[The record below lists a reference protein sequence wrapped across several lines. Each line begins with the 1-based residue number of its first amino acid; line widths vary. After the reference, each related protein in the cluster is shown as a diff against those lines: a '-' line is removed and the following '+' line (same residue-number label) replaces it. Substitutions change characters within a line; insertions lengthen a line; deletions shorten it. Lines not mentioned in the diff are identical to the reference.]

1 MRHDEAMGPALDNW
15 HSFGL
20 KRRHAPNGRKSLRLS
35 QTVSVAAL
43 AAALLT
49 MHAPVLAADA
59 APAPAAALAANP
71 LIGTWN
77 TPDGVPPYD
86 KIKPEHY
93 GPAFDEAMRIARA
106 ELNAIHMQ
114 RAAPTFENTIER
126 MERSGELLN
135 RTAATFYNLTGSY
148 GTPEIQAVDEEI
160 SPKLARFSSETYL
173 DPALFARIDTL
184 YKQRAKLGLTP
195 EQLRLLEVTHMNF
208 VRAGAALPEA
218 GRKRLSAIDEQMAK
232 LSFEFGKRV
241 LADQKAGD
249 VLLSAD
255 EMAGLPDA
263 FKSAA
268 ATKATAAGKPGQ
280 FLLSATRSDFEPFMT
295 LGTNRAAR
303 EKVFKAFDERGN
315 NGNANDTNGLIK
327 EMVTLRLERAKLLG
341 YKTHADYALENSMAR
356 TPEAA
361 MALLKQVYDA
371 GLRQAKL
378 EEADLMKLAAPDGVT
393 KLEPWDW
400 RFYAEK
406 VRAERYALDEN
417 LLKQYLP
424 LEGMLN
430 GLKETNERLFGMKL
444 VERTD
449 IPTWTTGVRTFD
461 VFEADGRRIGLFYG
475 DWFGRDTKAPGA
487 WMNEIRSQNG
497 LTGATPQVV
506 NNTNYTAPPA
516 GQPAFV
522 SYDDAET
529 MFHEYGHAL
538 HGLYSNT
545 RYPSLAGTNVYRDFV
560 EFPSQVYEHWL
571 SDRGILER
579 HARNA
584 KGEPMP
590 PALLDAFMKARNFNQ
605 GYFTVQQQS
614 SAIVDMELHS
624 LQSIPA
630 DFDAQAFEK
639 ATLAKYGV
647 PHSVGM
653 RHRLAHFGHLFN
665 GGYSA
670 GYYAYTWAEVL
681 EADAFAVWEEAGDIW
696 NKDIADSYRKNI
708 LAVGNSRPPEESYLA
723 FRGRMPTP
731 DALLRNRGLK

>member
-1 MRHDEAMGPALDNW
+1 
-15 HSFGL
+15 
-20 KRRHAPNGRKSLRLS
+20 LRLS
-35 QTVSVAAL
+35 NTVSAAAL

-49 MHAPVLAADA
+49 MSTPLIAGDA
-59 APAPAAALAANP
+59 APAPAASLAANP

-93 GPAFDEAMRIARA
+93 VPAIDEGMRIARQ
-106 ELNAIHMQ
+106 ELNAIGMQ
-114 RAAPTFENTIER
+114 RSVPTFENTIEQ

-135 RTAATFYNLTGSY
+135 RTAATFYNLTSSH
-148 GTPEIQAVDEEI
+148 GTPEIQKADEEI
-160 SPKLARFSSETYL
+160 SPKIARFQSETYL
-173 DPALFARIDTL
+173 DPALFSRIDML
-184 YKQRAKLGLTP
+184 YKQRDTLKLTP
-195 EQLRLLEVTHMNF
+195 EQKRLLEVTHMNF

-218 GRKRLSAIDEQMAK
+218 GRKRLAAIDEQLAT

-249 VLLSAD
+249 VLLSAS
-255 EMAGLPDA
+255 EMAGMPEA

-268 ATKATAAGKPGQ
+268 AAKAAAAGKPGQ
-280 FLLSATRSDFEPFMT
+280 YLLSATRSDFEPFMT
-295 LGTNRAAR
+295 LGTNRASR
-303 EKVFKAFDERGN
+303 EKVFKAFDNRGD

-361 MALLKQVYDA
+361 MALLKQVYEA
-371 GLRQAKL
+371 GLRQAKI
-378 EEADLMKLAAPDGVT
+378 EEADLMKLAGADGVKT
-393 KLEPWDW
+393 LEPWDW
-400 RFYAEK
+400 RFYSEK

-417 LLKQYLP
+417 QLKAYLP
-424 LEGMLN
+424 LEGMLD
-430 GLKETNERLFGMKL
+430 GLKETNERLFGLKL
-444 VERTD
+444 VERKD
-449 IPTWTTGVRTFD
+449 IPTWVPGVRTFD
-461 VFEADGRRIGLFYG
+461 VTGADGRRIGLFYA

-487 WMNEIRSQNG
+487 WMNEIRTQNG

-506 NNTNYTAPPA
+506 NNTNYTPPAA

-529 MFHEYGHAL
+529 MFHEFGHAL
-538 HGLYSNT
+538 HGLYSET

-571 SDRGILER
+571 ADRGILER

-590 PALLDAFMKARNFNQ
+590 PQLLDALMKARNFNQ
-605 GYFTVQQQS
+605 GYLTVQQLS
-614 SAIVDMELHS
+614 SAIVDMELHQ
-624 LQSIPA
+624 LGAIPA
-630 DFDAQAFEK
+630 DFNAQAFEK

-647 PHSVGM
+647 PHAVGM

-681 EADAFAVWEEAGDIW
+681 EADAFAKWEEAGDIW
-696 NKDIADSYRKNI
+696 NRDIAESYRKNI
-708 LAVGNSRPPEESYLA
+708 LSVGNSRPPEESYLA

>member
-1 MRHDEAMGPALDNW
+1 M
-15 HSFGL
+15 
-20 KRRHAPNGRKSLRLS
+20 RLS
-35 QTVSVAAL
+35 NTVS
-43 AAALLT
+43 AAALGVALLA
-49 MHAPVLAADA
+49 MSSPLLAAEPAATPA
-59 APAPAAALAANP
+59 APPAAALAANP
-71 LIGTWN
+71 LVGTWN

-86 KIKPEHY
+86 RIKPEHY
-93 GPAFDEAMRIARA
+93 VPAFDEGMRIARQ
-106 ELNAIHMQ
+106 ELNAIGMQ
-114 RAAPTFENTIER
+114 RSMPTFENTIEA

-148 GTPEIQAVDEEI
+148 GTPEIQKVDEEI

-173 DPALFARIDTL
+173 DPALFARIDQL
-184 YKQRAKLGLTP
+184 YKQRATLKLTP
-195 EQLRLLEVTHMNF
+195 EQNRLLEVTHMNF

-218 GRKRLSAIDEQMAK
+218 GRKRLSAIDEQLAK
-232 LSFEFGKRV
+232 LGFEFGKRV

-249 VLLSAD
+249 VLLSAS
-255 EMAGLPDA
+255 EMAGLPEA

-268 ATKATAAGKPGQ
+268 AAKATAAGKPGQ
-280 FLLSATRSDFEPFMT
+280 YLLSATRSDFEPFMT
-295 LGTNRAAR
+295 LGTNRDAR
-303 EKVFKAFDERGN
+303 AKVFKAFDNRGD

-356 TPEAA
+356 TPAAA
-361 MALLKQVYDA
+361 MALMKQVYEA
-371 GLRQAKL
+371 GLRQAKI
-378 EEADLMKLAAPDGVT
+378 EEADLMKLAGPDGVKT
-393 KLEPWDW
+393 LEPWDW
-400 RFYAEK
+400 RFYSEK
-406 VRAERYALDEN
+406 VRSERYALDEN
-417 LLKQYLP
+417 QLKQYLP
-424 LEGMLN
+424 LEGMLD
-430 GLKETNERLFGMKL
+430 GLKETNERLFGLKL
-444 VERTD
+444 VERKD
-449 IPTWTTGVRTFD
+449 IPTWTSGVRTFD
-461 VFEADGRRIGLFYG
+461 VFGADGGRIGLFYG

-497 LTGATPQVV
+497 LTGAKPQVV
-506 NNTNYTAPPA
+506 NNTNYTQPAA

-529 MFHEYGHAL
+529 MFHEFGHAL
-538 HGLYSNT
+538 HGLYSDT

-590 PALLDAFMKARNFNQ
+590 PQLLDALMKARNFNQ
-605 GYFTVQQQS
+605 GYFTVQQLS
-614 SAIVDMELHS
+614 SAIVDMELHQ
-624 LQSIPA
+624 LAEIPA
-630 DFDAQAFEK
+630 DFDARAFEK

-647 PHSVGM
+647 PHAVGM
-653 RHRLAHFGHLFN
+653 RHRLPHFGHLFN

-681 EADAFAVWEEAGDIW
+681 EADAFAKWEEAGDIW
-696 NKDIADSYRKNI
+696 NKDIAESYRKNI
-708 LAVGNSRPPEESYLA
+708 LSVGNTRPPEESYMA

>member
-1 MRHDEAMGPALDNW
+1 M
-15 HSFGL
+15 
-20 KRRHAPNGRKSLRLS
+20 RLS
-35 QTVSVAAL
+35 TTVSAAAL
-43 AAALLT
+43 AAALLMT
-49 MHAPVLAADA
+49 NAPALAA
-59 APAPAAALAANP
+59 APAAPAATLAANP
-71 LIGTWN
+71 LVGTWN

-93 GPAFDEAMRIARA
+93 VPAFDEGMRLARQQ
-106 ELNAIHMQ
+106 LNAIGMQ
-114 RAAPTFENTIER
+114 RSAPTFENTIEA

-173 DPALFARIDTL
+173 DPALFSRIDTL
-184 YKQRAKLGLTP
+184 YKQRATLKLTP
-195 EQLRLLEVTHMNF
+195 EQARLLDVTHMNF

-218 GRKRLSAIDEQMAK
+218 GRKRLSAIDEQLAK

-249 VLLSAD
+249 VLLNAN
-255 EMAGLPDA
+255 EMAGMPES
-263 FKSAA
+263 FKAA
-268 ATKATAAGKPGQ
+268 AAAKATAAGKPGQ
-280 FLLSATRSDFEPFMT
+280 YLLSATRSDFEPFMT

-303 EKVFKAFDERGN
+303 QKVFTAFDDRGD

-327 EMVTLRLERAKLLG
+327 EMVSLRLERAKLLG

-356 TPEAA
+356 TPDAA
-361 MALLKQVYDA
+361 MALMKQVYEA
-371 GLRQAKL
+371 GLRQAQI
-378 EEADLMKLAAPDGVT
+378 EQADLIQLASADGVT
-393 KLEPWDW
+393 TLEPWDW
-400 RFYAEK
+400 RFYSEK

-417 LLKQYLP
+417 ELKSYLP
-424 LEGMLN
+424 LEGMLD
-430 GLKETNERLFGMKL
+430 GLKETNERLFGLKL
-444 VERTD
+444 VERKD

-461 VFEADGRRIGLFYG
+461 VFGANGQRIGLFYG

-506 NNTNYTAPPA
+506 NNTNYTPPPA

-529 MFHEYGHAL
+529 MFHEFGHAL
-538 HGLYSNT
+538 HGLYSDT

-584 KGEPMP
+584 KGEAMP
-590 PALLDAFMKARNFNQ
+590 PQLLDAFMKARNFNQ
-605 GYFTVQQQS
+605 GYMTVQQLS
-614 SAIVDMELHS
+614 SALVDMELHN

-647 PHSVGM
+647 PHAVGM
-653 RHRLAHFGHLFN
+653 RHRLSHFGHLFN

-681 EADAFAVWEEAGDIW
+681 EADAFAKWEEAGDIW
-696 NKDIADSYRKNI
+696 NKDIANSYRQNI
-708 LAVGNSRPPEESYLA
+708 LAVGNSRPPEESYIA